1 MLYTHLI
8 AMPSFLSLIH
18 LLICVLINTARIA
31 DAKTQSKTTPIQ
43 DDNPRLVNIDADNK
57 EVEVNNENPY
67 PDQPGVHILNE
78 YTTVECPTRGTGINN
93 QFCHAAFIQASNYS
107 NGHDVENVWGEKETH
122 WQQSMST

>member
-1 MLYTHLI
+1 
-8 AMPSFLSLIH
+8 MPSFLSLIH

-78 YTTVECPTRGTGINN
+78 YTTVECPTRWTGINN
-93 QFCHAAFIQASNYS
+93 QFCHAAFIQASNSS